1 MLRRL
6 AVCLTILYFFTLAGC
21 SRNCSGIDHDSSVYW
36 LPEESGFVDYEIDG
50 DCVRFRYRICFVNE
64 TEQDVSIKVSA
75 AFSPKELAGW
85 VESKDYFDGFNN
97 RGDWTYQTVGS
108 FCKNQLIYT
117 FEGKYLG
124 GEVNTNLSFPEDLM
138 VVLAENESQ
147 NRSDT
152 EQNTTVQLNN
162 GKIFTY
168 FQHESPSNWQL
179 KDIKAETATLDQI
192 MFRLEPYEASDTT
205 DREIRTA
212 KEAAYYGATALNRHF
227 SHWTEVDMVGVLY
240 NPLADLWFVH
250 GMLKDRNDPGEAR
263 LVVLDAATGKVL
275 GFTELIPSAD

>member
-1 MLRRL
+1 MKRVVSLL
-6 AVCLTILYFFTLAGC
+6 LLFCLSVSLWGC
-21 SRNCSGIDHDSSVYW
+21 DFRSPEQESSFYW

-64 TEQDVSIKVSA
+64 TKQDVSIKVSA

-85 VESKDYFDGFNN
+85 VESKDYFDGLNN

-124 GEVNTNLSFPEDLM
+124 GEVNTELSFPEDLM
-138 VVLAENESQ
+138 VVLGENESQ
-147 NRSDT
+147 NRNDT

-212 KEAAYYGATALNRHF
+212 KEAAYCGATALNRHF

-275 GFTELIPSAD
+275 GFSELVSST